1 MMASSSLE
9 SLHTSGDTS
18 SNEDTNGATGG
29 DNSGNAVEGI
39 VSPPSNDNASP
50 QGM

>member
-1 MMASSSLE
+1 MASSSLE

-29 DNSGNAVEGI
+29 DSSGNAVEGI
-39 VSPPSNDNASP
+39 SPPSNDNTSP

>member
-1 MMASSSLE
+1 MASSSLE
-9 SLHTSGDTS
+9 SLDTSGDTS

-29 DNSGNAVEGI
+29 NSGNAVEGI